1 LQMTIPDTHTDVLPQ
16 RPKRADARRNE
27 EKLIDAAREA
37 FAEHGAETSLEDIAR
52 RAEVGI
58 GTLYRHFPTRP
69 ALLEA
74 VYTDEVEQIC
84 RSADDFAALEPWE
97 ALTAWLRRYAGFA
110 ATKHALFAELLPYI
124 GQDAEVFQSCKTA
137 IRTTGDALL
146 QRAQEAGVVRPDVT
160 FMDVARMVGGIA
172 TIRMAEQ
179 DEIERIL
186 DVALDGLRPRG

>member
-1 LQMTIPDTHTDVLPQ
+1 MNTSDTHTDV

-27 EKLIDAAREA
+27 EKLVTAAREA
-37 FAEHGAETSLEDIAR
+37 FAERGVETSLEDIAR

-74 VYTDEVEQIC
+74 VYLDEVEQIC
-84 RSADDFAALEPWE
+84 RSADEFSGLDPWE
-97 ALTAWLRRYAGFA
+97 ALTAWLRRYADFA
-110 ATKHALFAELLPYI
+110 ATKRALFDELLPYI
-124 GQDAEVFQSCKTA
+124 GQDAEVFTSCKTA

-172 TIRMAEQ
+172 TIRAAEPV
-179 DEIERIL
+179 EIERIL
-186 DVALDGLRPRG
+186 EVALDGLRPRA